1 MGHPAAPGLWM
12 TILSILGLAVRRQIP
27 GFASTTSGIV
37 GLAIMITPLIVHSGD
52 LEVNPLRR
60 AAYA

>member
-1 MGHPAAPGLWM
+1 M